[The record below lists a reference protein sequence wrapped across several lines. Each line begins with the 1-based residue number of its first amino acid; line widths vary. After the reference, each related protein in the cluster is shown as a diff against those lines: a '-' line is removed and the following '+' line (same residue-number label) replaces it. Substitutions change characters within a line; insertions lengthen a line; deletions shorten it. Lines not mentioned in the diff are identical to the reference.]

1 MSQDLYDVL
10 GVSRDADADDIK
22 KAYRRLARKLHPD
35 VNPDPETQER
45 FKEVSRAYEVLS
57 DPEKRRNYDM
67 GGGENG
73 QGFPAGGGFG
83 GFGDIFETFFGG
95 GGGQAGGPIPRTQR
109 GKDALVGV
117 NIDLKTAAFGGTV
130 DLDVTTAV
138 VCDTCSGAGTQEGTK
153 IETCSLCHGA
163 GSVQRMTRTLLGQM
177 VTNQTCNSCHGFGTV
192 IPNPCLNCQGDG
204 RVRKQRTM
212 KIRIPAGVS
221 DGTRIQLS
229 SQGEVGPGGG
239 PAGDLFVEVM
249 VTRHEVFQRDGDN
262 LRAAV
267 SVPMTA
273 ATLGA
278 TIPFETFD
286 GSQDLTI
293 AAGTQSGTVVKLP
306 GLGATR
312 LRSETRGDLLI
323 TVDVLTPDKVDD
335 EQRELLE
342 KLAELRGEETPRAQI
357 STENR
362 GMFSRMRERFAGR

>member
-1 MSQDLYDVL
+1 MADHYETL
-10 GVSRDADADDIK
+10 GVSKDASAAEIK
-22 KAYRRLARKLHPD
+22 SSYRKLARKYHPD
-35 VNPDPETQER
+35 VNPGHEDE
-45 FKEVSRAYEVLS
+45 FKAISLAYDVLS
-57 DPEKRRNYDM
+57 DSEKRRNYDM

-73 QGFPAGGGFG
+73 QGVPAGGGFG

-95 GGGQAGGPIPRTQR
+95 GGGGAGGPIPRTQR

-117 NIDLKTAAFGGTV
+117 NIDLETAAFGGNI

-138 VCDTCSGAGTQEGTK
+138 VCDTCSGAGTQQGTSV
-153 IETCSLCHGA
+153 ETCSLCHGA

-192 IPNPCLNCQGDG
+192 IPSPCLNCQGDG

-221 DGTRIQLS
+221 DGTRIQLQA
-229 SQGEVGPGGG
+229 QGEVGPGGG

-249 VTRHEVFQRDGDN
+249 VARHEVFHRDGDN

-273 ATLGA
+273 AALGA
-278 TIPFETFD
+278 SIPFETFD
-286 GSQDLTI
+286 GSQELSI
-293 AAGTQSGTVVKLP
+293 EPGIQSGTVVKLA

-323 TVDVLTPDKVDD
+323 TVDVLTPDKLDD
-335 EQRELLE
+335 EQMELLAQLA
-342 KLAELRGEETPRAQI
+342 KLREEETPRAQI
-357 STENR
+357 TAQNR
-362 GMFSRMRERFAGR
+362 GVFSRMREKFAGR

>member
-1 MSQDLYDVL
+1 MADHYETL
-10 GVSRDADADDIK
+10 GVSKDASAAEIK
-22 KAYRRLARKLHPD
+22 SSYRKLARKYHPD
-35 VNPDPETQER
+35 VNPGHEDE
-45 FKEVSRAYEVLS
+45 FKAISLAYDVLS

-73 QGFPAGGGFG
+73 QGFPAGG

-117 NIDLKTAAFGGTV
+117 NIDLETAAFGGTV

-138 VCDTCSGAGTQEGTK
+138 VCDTCSGAGTQEGTS

-192 IPNPCLNCQGDG
+192 IPSPCLNCQGDG

-249 VTRHEVFQRDGDN
+249 VTRHDVFQRDGDN
-262 LRAAV
+262 LRASV

-273 ATLGA
+273 AALGA

-286 GSQDLTI
+286 GTQDLSI
-293 AAGTQSGTVVKLP
+293 APGTQSGTVVKLS

-323 TVDVLTPDKVDD
+323 TVEVLTPDKLDD
-335 EQRELLE
+335 EQRELFE
-342 KLAELRGEETPRAQI
+342 KLAELRGEQAPRAQI
-357 STENR
+357 TTEKHS
-362 GMFSRMRERFAGR
+362 MFSRMRERFAGR

>member
-1 MSQDLYDVL
+1 MADHYETL
-10 GVSRDADADDIK
+10 GVSKDASAAEIK
-22 KAYRRLARKLHPD
+22 SSYRKLARKYHPD
-35 VNPDPETQER
+35 VNPGHDDE
-45 FKEVSRAYEVLS
+45 FKAISLAYDVLS
-57 DPEKRRNYDM
+57 DPDKRRNYDM

-73 QGFPAGGGFG
+73 QGFPAGGGGFG

-95 GGGQAGGPIPRTQR
+95 GGGSAGGPIPRTQR

-117 NIDLKTAAFGGTV
+117 NIDLKTAAFGGNV
-130 DLDVTTAV
+130 DLEVATAV
-138 VCDTCSGAGTQEGTK
+138 VCDTCSGAGTQAGTSV
-153 IETCSLCHGA
+153 ETCSLCHGA

-177 VTNQTCNSCHGFGTV
+177 VTNQTCNGCHGFGTV

-262 LRAAV
+262 LRASI

-286 GSQDLTI
+286 GEQDLSL
-293 AAGTQSGTVVKLP
+293 APGTQSGTTVKLT
-306 GLGATR
+306 GLGASR

-323 TVDVLTPDKVDD
+323 TVDVQTPEKLDD
-335 EQRELLE
+335 AQRELLA

-357 STENR
+357 TTSNR
-362 GMFSRMRERFAGR
+362 GMFSRMREKFAGR

>member
-1 MSQDLYDVL
+1 MADHYETL
-10 GVSRDADADDIK
+10 GVSKDASAAEIK
-22 KAYRRLARKLHPD
+22 SSYRKLARKYHPD
-35 VNPDPETQER
+35 VNPGHEDE
-45 FKEVSRAYEVLS
+45 FKAISLAYDVLS

-73 QGFPAGGGFG
+73 QGGFPGGGGFG

-117 NIDLKTAAFGGTV
+117 SIDLKTAAFGGTV

-138 VCDTCSGAGTQEGTK
+138 VCETCSGAGTQEGTSV
-153 IETCSLCHGA
+153 ETCSLCHGA

-262 LRAAV
+262 LRASV

-273 ATLGA
+273 AALGA

-286 GSQDLTI
+286 GTQDLSI
-293 AAGTQSGTVVKLP
+293 APGTQSGTVVKLT
-306 GLGATR
+306 GLGASR

-323 TVDVLTPDKVDD
+323 TVDVHTPDKLDD
-335 EQRELLE
+335 EQRELFE
-342 KLAELRGEETPRAQI
+342 KLAELRGEEAPRAQI
-357 STENR
+357 TTEKS

>member
-1 MSQDLYDVL
+1 MADHYETL
-10 GVSRDADADDIK
+10 GVSKDASAAEIK
-22 KAYRRLARKLHPD
+22 SSYRKLARKYHPD
-35 VNPDPETQER
+35 VNPGHEDE
-45 FKEVSRAYEVLS
+45 FKAISLAYDVLS
-57 DPEKRRNYDM
+57 DSEKRRNYDM

-73 QGFPAGGGFG
+73 QGFPAGGGGFG

-95 GGGQAGGPIPRTQR
+95 GAGSAGGPMPRTQR

-117 NIDLKTAAFGGTV
+117 NIDLETAAFGGNI
-130 DLDVTTAV
+130 DLDVATAV
-138 VCDTCSGAGTQEGTK
+138 VCDTCSGAGTQQGTSV
-153 IETCSLCHGA
+153 ETCTLCHGA

-177 VTNQTCNSCHGFGTV
+177 VTNQTCNSCHGYGTV

-262 LRAAV
+262 LRASV

-273 ATLGA
+273 AALGA
-278 TIPFETFD
+278 SIPFDTFD
-286 GSQDLTI
+286 GTQDLSI
-293 AAGTQSGTVVKLP
+293 EAGIQSGTVVKLP
-306 GLGATR
+306 GLGASR

-323 TVDVLTPDKVDD
+323 TVDVITPDKLDD
-335 EQRELLE
+335 EQKDLLSQLA
-342 KLAELRGEETPRAQI
+342 KLRDEETPRAQI
-357 STENR
+357 TTQNR
-362 GMFSRMRERFAGR
+362 GMFSRMREKFAGR